1 MSIIVMD
8 VGGGGGENI
17 YLLAERLAVLP
28 TELSTGGANLEI
40 CKMRIAHTRTKT
52 TYESVDAFVLRL

>member
-1 MSIIVMD
+1 M
-8 VGGGGGENI
+8 GGEDI